1 MTNSRFLSFLLSGL
15 FSPWLALAQ
24 SSPCQEV
31 TLSALTGIRH
41 QQGNNGKWGVLDEHD
56 KLIIPYTYGF
66 TQPLTLDLIKV
77 TNAQRADEKYGLI
90 DRRGKQILPIVYDW
104 LEAAGCHH
112 LQGRKDGVSFLF
124 NAQGKVLYQADG
136 TLEFQL
142 YPSFHQLLVSRVYL
156 DPVNPARII
165 RAVLDTRTY
174 KPVVPASKLVGQP
187 TAHLITAAPVYKNN
201 KPQLSRS
208 LPFFEVSYA
217 DGGFNGTQAISRLT
231 DLRGRTLYDSVSTC
245 EYDSERGLVFIRRNR
260 RGYLL
265 ATDTLLR
272 PVKWLSN
279 KYSSITRTGPNDKW
293 WAVHRSGKIGVLDGT
308 GKAILPVKYQ
318 AGYMEYVGSNWF
330 RLTTERGGS
339 YDYFFVSTKNR
350 VVDLSGYHIETPSPE
365 LGKRPFIVIKRST
378 YKYGIFDLR
387 EGFLVPP
394 TYDKAEEADGGIV
407 FFQGENAGYMDR
419 RGHKG
424 LLASQCQLLSA
435 FSNGYAVCG
444 KLLPASR
451 GQFPGA
457 QIIYSTEAYPLA
469 VQYAYM
475 DATSKL
481 VTGYFDWVGPFYGGV
496 ASVLKNNEAYMI
508 NTKGQKIMVAP
519 GVVLASYFSQGLAL
533 VRQGMH
539 YGLINKAGRLVVPV
553 KYRSIGT
560 DQVHQGSIVLY
571 SKKNKGNH
579 LLPITVPKLVKGT
592 IEVEPDRGQ
601 TLRLIVSDSK

>member
-1 MTNSRFLSFLLSGL
+1 MNPKFLSLLVSSML
-15 FSPWLALAQ
+15 WPWLLLAQ
-24 SSPCQEV
+24 SQPCDVVSEV
-31 TLSALTGIRH
+31 TGIRH
-41 QQGNNGKWGVLDEHD
+41 KRGDNGRWGVLDEQD
-56 KLIIPYTYGF
+56 RLIIPYKYGF
-66 TQPLTLDLIKV
+66 TQPLTSDLIKV
-77 TNAQRADEKYGLI
+77 SNEQRADEKYGII
-90 DRRGKQILPIVYDW
+90 DRQGKQILPIVYDW
-104 LEAAGCHH
+104 LEAVGCQH

-124 NAQGKVLYQADG
+124 DAQGKVLYQAAG
-136 TLEFQL
+136 ILEFQL
-142 YPSFHQLLVSRVYL
+142 YPAFHQLLVSRVYL
-156 DPVNPARII
+156 DPVHPSQII

-174 KPVVPASKLVGQP
+174 KPVVPTSKLVGQP
-187 TAHLITAAPVYKNN
+187 TAHLITTNWIYN
-201 KPQLSRS
+201 KGKPSTKRR
-208 LPFFEVSYA
+208 LPFFEVRYA
-217 DGGFNGTQAISRLT
+217 DGGFNGTQTISRLT
-231 DLRGRTLYDSVSTC
+231 DLRGRTLYDSVSSC
-245 EYDSERGLVFIRRNR
+245 EYDSERGLVFVLRNR
-260 RGYLL
+260 RGYWIV
-265 ATDTLLR
+265 TDTLLR

-279 KYSSITRTGPNDKW
+279 KYESVTRTGPDDKW
-293 WAVHRSGKIGVLDGT
+293 WAVRRGGKFGVLDGA
-308 GKAILPVKYQ
+308 GKAILPVKCQ
-318 AGYMEYVGSNWF
+318 AGYLEYVGSNWF
-330 RLTTERGGS
+330 RLITERGGN

-350 VVDLSGYHIETPSPE
+350 VVDLSGYDIETPPPE

-387 EGFLVPP
+387 EGFIVPAI
-394 TYDKAEEADGGIV
+394 YDKAEEADGGIV

-424 LLASQCQLLSA
+424 LLASQCQMLSA

-481 VTGYFDWVGPFYGGV
+481 VTGYFDWVGPFYGGI
-496 ASVLKNNEAYMI
+496 ASVQKNNEAYMI
-508 NTKGQKIMVAP
+508 NTKGQKIVVAP

-539 YGLINKAGRLVVPV
+539 YGLINKAGRLVVPP
-553 KYRSIGT
+553 KYRSIVT
-560 DQVHQGSIVLY
+560 DQVRQGSMTLY

-592 IEVEPDRGQ
+592 VEVEPDKGQ
-601 TLRLIVSDSK
+601 NLQLVVGSGK